1 MGAVIAVVNMK
12 GGVGKT
18 TITVNLASCLARN
31 YKKRVLVIDLDTQIN
46 ATLSLIPPLH
56 FAKLKQEQRTLR
68 TLISKVLQPDI
79 EITSNLPS
87 IVQTQVCEVRGLD
100 LIPGDIELY
109 NDLWLATMIY
119 TRAATN
125 NQDFTQVW
133 QLIEDSLISNVI
145 APLIKLYDFI
155 LLDFS
160 PGDNLITRSGI
171 LASDYYL
178 IPAKPE
184 PLSVIGIGMLEGR
197 IQQFRESQ
205 RSQIKRIGIILTSLG
220 HATTMGGKIKH
231 RLKEEFGKENIF
243 KTEIPLN
250 VDVAK
255 AVDSSQPV
263 VLNNPQATGAK
274 ALINVT
280 QEFIQRFSLITAQKE

>member
-18 TITVNLASCLARN
+18 TITVNLASCLARD
-31 YKKRVLVIDLDTQIN
+31 YKKKVLVIDLDTQIN
-46 ATLSLIPPLH
+46 ATLSLVPPLH
-56 FAKLKQEQRTLR
+56 FSKLKQEQRTLR
-68 TLISKVLQPDI
+68 TLISKVLQPNP
-79 EITSNLPS
+79 EINSTLPL
-87 IVQTQVCEVRGLD
+87 IVQTQVCGVQGLD

-109 NDLWLATMIY
+109 NDMWLATMIY
-119 TRAATN
+119 NRAAKN

-145 APLIKLYDFI
+145 TPLIKLYDFI

-197 IQQFRESQ
+197 IQQFRATG
-205 RSQIKRIGIILTSLG
+205 RSQIKRLGIVLTSLG

-231 RLKEEFGKENIF
+231 RLEEEFGTDALF

-263 VLNNPQATGAK
+263 VLNNPQAKGAK
-274 ALINVT
+274 ALINIT
-280 QEFIQRFSLITAQKE
+280 QEFIQIFSLITE

>member
-1 MGAVIAVVNMK
+1 MGDVIAVVNMK

-18 TITVNLASCLARN
+18 TITVNLASCLARD
-31 YKKRVLVIDLDTQIN
+31 YKKKVLVIDLDTQIN
-46 ATLSLIPPLH
+46 ATLSLVPPLH
-56 FAKLKQEQRTLR
+56 FSKLKHEQRTLR
-68 TLISKVLQPDI
+68 TLISKVLQPNPDI
-79 EITSNLPS
+79 NSTLPL
-87 IVQTQVCEVRGLD
+87 IVQTQVCGVPGLD
-100 LIPGDIELY
+100 LIPGDIQLY
-109 NDLWLATMIY
+109 NDLWLATMINN
-119 TRAATN
+119 RAAKN

-133 QLIEDSLISNVI
+133 QLIEDSLISNLI
-145 APLIKLYDFI
+145 TPLIKLYDFI

-197 IQQFRESQ
+197 IKKFRETG
-205 RSQIKRIGIILTSLG
+205 RSQIKRLGIILTSLG

-231 RLKEEFGKENIF
+231 RLEEEFGTNTIF

-255 AVDSSQPV
+255 AVDYSRPV
-263 VLNNPQATGAK
+263 VLNNPQAKGAK

-280 QEFIQRFSLITAQKE
+280 QEFIHIFSLITE